1 MKTTF
6 SSIILSLFVLTGCQT
21 AKLPDS
27 FRYNSEIERLKI
39 ERLLLENE
47 SQTAKVVSLD
57 RPPQKA
63 ELIIPDNRPQWLSD
77 RTMIN
82 AEDLPLSLAIRQ
94 IVGSNIPIRYG
105 HAVSP
110 SAPANIFF
118 EGSKEEALNILS
130 LNVNYGITAT
140 KDAVRVDKFLTKT
153 YSIPN
158 IIGEESFQMGSSS
171 GSSGVT
177 SSDASEG
184 AISSTGGG
192 DGQYASSTIDG
203 YNIAEQ
209 INTGIKQ
216 ILGGGSE
223 QNTTTNRNSE
233 STLGYSEVIR
243 GTSSIVVRASP
254 AIMKLVDDY
263 VYKMIDDLQHQVELE
278 ITVIEFQQE
287 DQSEFGINGGV
298 ARKRGSGTFNLNLSA
313 PSLGGLEALGLGVD
327 VQGGRWEGSSMVI
340 NALRQAGNV
349 SVKTQQSV
357 TASNHKVQEID
368 LSTIQSYISSTQT
381 TFEGE
386 NNNIPRT
393 SIETSVARDGVKLFA
408 LANIQDDRV
417 YLRLNGVLSK
427 VIRLESTSVNGVTI
441 EKPLT
446 RQARFNTTGA
456 YRYNETI
463 VVTHMRQETNEDNTN
478 RQADIPIGNSGRNK
492 VVDTLVLLTPRK
504 TWR

>member
-6 SSIILSLFVLTGCQT
+6 FTSIILALFVLTGCQT
-21 AKLPDS
+21 ATLPDS
-27 FRYNSEIERLKI
+27 FRYNSDIERLNI

-47 SQTAKVVSLD
+47 AQTAKVVSLD

-63 ELIIPDNRPQWLSD
+63 ELIVPDDKPQWLSD
-77 RTMIN
+77 RAMIN

-110 SAPANIFF
+110 STPANIFF
-118 EGSKEEALNILS
+118 EGTKEEALNILS

-140 KDAVRVDKFLTKT
+140 KEAIKVDKFLTKT

-158 IIGEESFQMGSSS
+158 IIGEESFQMGSSGGS
-171 GSSGVT
+171 GGVA
-177 SSDASEG
+177 SRDASEG

-192 DGQYASSTIDG
+192 DGQHASSSIDA
-203 YNIAEQ
+203 YNVADQ
-209 INTGIKQ
+209 INEGIKR
-216 ILGGGSE
+216 ILGNDG
-223 QNTTTNRNSE
+223 QNATRAE
-233 STLGYSEVIR
+233 ATLGYSEVIR
-243 GTSSIVVRASP
+243 GTSSVVVRASP

-287 DQSEFGINGGV
+287 DESEFGINGGV
-298 ARKRGSGTFNLNLSA
+298 ARKRGSGTFNLNLSS
-313 PSLGGLEALGLGVD
+313 PSLGGLAALGLGVD

-340 NALRQAGNV
+340 NALRQSGNV
-349 SVKTQQSV
+349 SVKTQQTV
-357 TASNHKVQEID
+357 IASNHKVQEID
-368 LSTIQSYISSTQT
+368 LSTIQPYISSTQT

-386 NNNIPRT
+386 NNTIPRT
-393 SIETSVARDGVKLFA
+393 SIETSEARDGVKLFA

-427 VIRLESTSVNGVTI
+427 VIRFEPTSVNGITI
-441 EKPLT
+441 ERPLT

-463 VVTHMRQETNEDNTN
+463 VVTHMRQETNEDSLN